1 MSTGHL
7 AESPGDVRVGDSV
20 YIIEWSVFPFVLR
33 CRGKQFLV
41 VGKAD
46 IYRMRQQD
54 AWEPSKLDEDPKG
67 HDIVLVWGV
76 VCQAP
81 EGVLGGSYQEVA
93 EYA

>member
-1 MSTGHL
+1 VAEDDSSYLDERPCAHDKCLLFLMSTGHL

-20 YIIEWSVFPFVLR
+20 YIIEGSVFPFVLR
-33 CRGKQFLV
+33 RRGKQFLV

-67 HDIVLVWGV
+67 HDIVLV
-76 VCQAP
+76 
-81 EGVLGGSYQEVA
+81 
-93 EYA
+93 